1 MRSNGVLSAILL
13 AACLVFVPVAALAQ
27 GTNLGTI
34 RGTVTDPSDAVISNA
49 SVQVTD
55 LATNSSRDLKTNGE
69 GYYEAAG
76 LKYGNYRVTITAQG
90 FKTTVITAVLTGSD
104 VVRADARLEVGE
116 ATTTVDV
123 TAEAGI
129 IQTETPTISGN
140 LTTQQLTELPRD
152 SRDIYS
158 FLYLNPNITSGNED
172 TAFKFIGAQSYGA
185 SFSLDG
191 QRSNGGIFGEPTT
204 SQPSLEAIGE
214 LTVLSNNFS
223 AEYAGIANIRIE
235 TKRGTSQYHGSLFYN
250 NKNSALAAWSIG
262 DKIDLANFTPNPAA
276 PDFPKP
282 YFNLNETGGSI
293 GGPVPGSKHTF
304 FLGSYERRWNLTP
317 IRFSSSSGLP
327 GQRLLNGDFSQISN
341 ARKPAVPANILPL
354 LTAQE
359 LANNTVL
366 VGSTRRF
373 INIPQRLINPTV
385 AKLLDVYY
393 PKSSLDAPTD
403 SFGRLVNFA
412 QNLTQRET
420 RDLVTARVD
429 QDFSPNDKFYAVYN
443 FQNRPRTAGAVAG
456 AAFPAFGLRDNEQ
469 TNHTLSLSYTR
480 VFRPTLV
487 NELRGGFNR
496 QNVFSHAPITLRQF
510 FSSIGFGDADISAVG
525 SVIGSVPLDTFG
537 QPELRI
543 QNFTRFTNGGRS
555 VDRRLNQDLMTFGDT
570 VTWSKGQHTFK
581 GGFDSVRNRAVDD
594 FTANRG
600 NPRGR
605 IDYTGTNLDPFG
617 RFLLGQPANSAF
629 YVSQLRPGLDASN
642 WEHGLF
648 VQDDWRIHP
657 RVTLNLGLRYE
668 LLTPFNEAN
677 NLLVNFDPTFVGTNG
692 RRGRFVVPDA
702 SVIPLID
709 PAMVSYGVV
718 TAEEAGISRGL
729 VNADRNNFA
738 PRVGLAWRLTEG
750 TVIRGGYGIFFPT
763 AAAQGIRDALA
774 SVPFNQSRRSRTVGT
789 TSLGG
794 WPGGLTPAGQTP
806 FSGGRLDAASTVPSV
821 NLIPFDLQQPR
832 IEQYNVTVEHE
843 LGWKTGLRVSYL
855 GSRLHGLIGGSDLN
869 LLPPSN
875 TPFGTR
881 NDAGDPCSPNDGDC
895 VISDADRARLPFPEL
910 GTFLLSYDNI
920 GTGRSHALQV
930 EANRRFSNGFTF
942 NVSYTLL
949 DQKGSGLD
957 TGNSSLG
964 GTVYNQ
970 FNPGNDFS
978 RDAFVSRHRFIAYGL
993 VDLPFGKGR
1002 AFGGGAAP
1010 WVDQTL
1016 GGWQLSWNMFAKSG
1030 TGFTPF
1036 YFCGNCDPVFPGNV
1050 ASDSID
1056 ALGGFATST
1065 SFRPILASGT
1075 SPYGG
1080 AGTIFNVAAFAPPS
1094 MGAGLLDDPSLVRRN
1109 ALTGPGTWGASLGLR
1124 KSFRIREGMK
1134 LEVGADLN
1142 NAFNHPLHSPTN
1154 VDDAINFSNIGTI
1167 FLGVDGAGRLQ
1178 PIRNISCESDAAQD
1192 GGTCVEFNPDFG
1204 RIRKSYADE
1213 GIDDRRTIRLRL
1225 RLTF

>member
-13 AACLVFVPVAALAQ
+13 AACLIFMPVVVFAQ

-34 RGTVTDPSDAVISNA
+34 RGTVTDPSDAVIANA
-49 SVQVTD
+49 SVQVID
-55 LATNSSRDLKTNGE
+55 LATNTSRALKTNGE

-90 FKTTVITAVLTGSD
+90 FKTTVISAVLAGSD

-123 TAEAGI
+123 TAEAGL

-140 LTTQQLTELPRD
+140 LTAQQLTELPRD

-262 DKIDLANFTPNPAA
+262 DKIDLANFVPNPAA

-282 YFNLNETGGSI
+282 YFNLNETGGSF

-317 IRFSSSSGLP
+317 IRFSSRSGLP

-341 ARKPAVPANILPL
+341 TRKPAVPANILPL

-373 INIPQRLINPTV
+373 VTIPQRLINPTV

-443 FQNRPRTAGAVAG
+443 FQNRPREAGAVAG
-456 AAFPAFGLRDNEQ
+456 AAYPAFGRRENEQ

-496 QNVFSHAPITLRQF
+496 QNVFSHAPRTLRQF
-510 FSSIGFGDADISAVG
+510 FSSIGFSDADITAVG

-642 WEHGLF
+642 WEHGFF

-677 NLLVNFDPTFVGTNG
+677 SLLVNFDPTFVGAGG
-692 RRGRFVVPDA
+692 RRGRFVDPDA

-718 TAEEAGISRGL
+718 TAEAAGISRGL
-729 VNADRNNFA
+729 VNADKNNFA
-738 PRVGLAWRLTEG
+738 PRLGLAWRLTEG

-789 TSLGG
+789 TLLGG

-832 IEQYNVTVEHE
+832 IEQYNITVERE
-843 LGWKTGLRVSYL
+843 MGWKTGLRVSYL

-881 NDAGDPCSPNDGDC
+881 NEDGDPCTPNDGDC
-895 VISDADRARLPFPEL
+895 GISDADRARLPFPEL
-910 GTFLLSYDNI
+910 GTFLLSYNNF

-942 NVSYTLL
+942 NFSYTLL

-970 FNPGNDFS
+970 FNPGGDFS
-978 RDAFVSRHRFIAYGL
+978 RDAFVSRHRFIAYGVL
-993 VDLPFGKGR
+993 DLPFGKGR
-1002 AFGGGAAP
+1002 AFGKDSAP
-1010 WVDQTL
+1010 WLNQTL

-1065 SFRPILASGT
+1065 SFRPVLASGT

-1080 AGTIFNVAAFAPPS
+1080 AGGAIFNVAAFAPPS
-1094 MGAGLLDDPSLVRRN
+1094 MGAGLLDDPNLVRRN
-1109 ALTGPGTWGASLGLR
+1109 ALTGPGTWGANLGLR
-1124 KSFRIREGMK
+1124 KSFRLTETMK

-1178 PIRNISCESDAAQD
+1178 PIRNVSCESVDD